1 MNFIYKFLLKV
12 STFLENIFS
21 PIIMSIVFYILF
33 VPLGILLQLVKK
45 DLLNLRYDK
54 TKKSYWIKGIS
65 KNPPQK
71 LISTDPIK

>member
-54 TKKSYWIKGIS
+54 TKKSYWIKGTS